1 MRTYLLPS
9 KDTTIYQKYPTQN
22 FGLDEIL
29 EVGKLVK
36 SGESNNSYA
45 SAAARGLISFDGIQS
60 GAPYPSNARYF
71 LNLYIANAKDVDRGQ
86 MIRVHR
92 LLQDWDEGSGY
103 FYPISNVSY
112 KAATWT
118 KATTAVSW
126 SVAGGFYTS
135 TPSSSVSLTTQPI
148 RDVKLEITNIIA
160 PIINGSNTSPWRGL
174 ILKYPTTDEQDNSI
188 TSNIKFFSKDTSTI
202 FSPTL
207 EIVWNDQQF
216 VTGSLK
222 PIPSSKVSV
231 IPKNIKETYTQG
243 EKDKIY
249 LVVRDQFPD
258 KRYDSAQ
265 RYRNTYYLPSE
276 SYFRIR
282 DQVSDVEIYSFDIY
296 SAINCDTSGSY
307 IVLDTT
313 GLPANRYYN
322 LDIKV
327 KTNNLVFFPKFEYTF
342 KVENDD

>member
-9 KDTTIYQKYPTQN
+9 KDTTIYQVYPTQN

-36 SGESNNSYA
+36 SGERNNAYA
-45 SAAARGLISFDGIQS
+45 ESSARALISFDGIRA
-60 GAPYPSNARYF
+60 GAPYPPNARYF

-86 MIRVHR
+86 LIRVHR
-92 LLQDWDEGSGY
+92 LLQDFEEGSGY
-103 FYPISNVSY
+103 FYPISTVSY
-112 KAATWT
+112 KGATW
-118 KATTAVSW
+118 KNATTTTNWLVSGSYYSTSPSGAVS
-126 SVAGGFYTS
+126 
-135 TPSSSVSLTTQPI
+135 LNTQPI
-148 RDVKLEITNIIA
+148 RDVKIEVTNLIA
-160 PIINGSNTSPWRGL
+160 PIVNGTSTSPWRGL
-174 ILKYPTTDEQDNSI
+174 VIKYPTTDETNNLI

-216 VTGSLK
+216 ITGSLK
-222 PIPSSKVSV
+222 PIPSSKVSI

-249 LVVRDQFPD
+249 LVARDQFPD

-265 RYRNTYYLPSE
+265 RYRNMYYLPSE

-282 DQVSDVEIYSFDIY
+282 DQVSDVELYTFDEYSSIH
-296 SAINCDTSGSY
+296 CDASGSY
-307 IVLDTT
+307 IILDTE

-322 LDIKV
+322 LDIKI
-327 KTNNLVFFPKFEYTF
+327 KTSNLVFFPKFEYTF
-342 KVENDD
+342 KVESDD